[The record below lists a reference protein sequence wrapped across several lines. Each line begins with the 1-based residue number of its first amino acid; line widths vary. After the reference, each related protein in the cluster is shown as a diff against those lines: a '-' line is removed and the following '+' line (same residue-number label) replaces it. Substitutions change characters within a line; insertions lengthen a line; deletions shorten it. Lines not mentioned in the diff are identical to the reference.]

1 MAFWNFTHGVLH
13 MHVWLLPAIVVGI
26 IMLVVGLVHR
36 ENQKNREEDYNKE
49 LRGEIPEAAPA
60 GEEVSV

>member
-26 IMLVVGLVHR
+26 IMIVAGLIHKD
-36 ENQKNREEDYNKE
+36 NQRKRQEEFEKQ
-49 LRGEIPEAAPA
+49 LRGESPEAV
-60 GEEVSV
+60 GKEVPV